1 MPRILYC
8 HCAYARV
15 VPVETKTAVLEG
27 LACADIEFDAV
38 PDLCEMAARRDPR
51 LGELAAGAPL
61 RIAACYPR
69 AVKWLFASAG
79 VNVEGGNTVI
89 FNMRTDSADR
99 VLHGIL
105 APEGLN
111 TGETGLKP
119 NTTNGFEP
127 PGAAS
132 PTNTPKTEADR

>member
-1 MPRILYC
+1 MAPRILYC

-27 LACADIEFDAV
+27 LARADVEFDAV
-38 PDLCEMAARRDPR
+38 PDLCEMAARQDPR

-79 VNVEGGNTVI
+79 VNIARDDAVI
-89 FNMRTDSADR
+89 FNMRTAPADR
-99 VLHGIL
+99 IL
-105 APEGLN
+105 EDMLAS
-111 TGETGLKP
+111 
-119 NTTNGFEP
+119 TT
-127 PGAAS
+127 PGD
-132 PTNTPKTEADR
+132 TENKS